1 MIERAGGR
9 PGLWA
14 DLPKK
19 VQQKSIECLMS
30 LKSLRGGEFRGDLV
44 SAILAM
50 SGHRLVRDDQILCQ
64 KPELAQLEELSDI
77 IEKKRKW
84 KRVGRLLNL
93 DEHTLNSLD
102 RRETDIDDAYYSMLK
117 YWLEHGRSV
126 TWKTLLDAIGR
137 FETEKTM
144 DGIRKKIEEICPV
157 LGPIHISTS
166 TFLGTLHHIEGGDFP
181 LRQAKPKP
189 KPYPKASTHSPKFQC
204 DPTLTL
210 ANLWRLVGKKMHSR
224 WKEFAVHLH
233 VETRTTDVVYKQCLA
248 IVEECF
254 KELTRR
260 WLHSGDG
267 TGDLPRTWETVFK
280 ALRLTGFPLL
290 VEDVREALSK
300 ECSGGEPVNL

>member
-1 MIERAGGR
+1 M
-9 PGLWA
+9 WA
-14 DLPKK
+14 DLPKEMG
-19 VQQKSIECLMS
+19 QKSMEILRS
-30 LKSLRGGEFRGDLV
+30 LKRVRGSEFGEDYIRTLLMMCGCVIKEEEGSKAAQNDILKQTPEQSDVEEYVLSNVKELRKWRRVGDLLKV
-44 SAILAM
+44 DAPVLDKLAK
-50 SGHRLVRDDQILCQ
+50 VADD
-64 KPELAQLEELSDI
+64 
-77 IEKKRKW
+77 
-84 KRVGRLLNL
+84 N
-93 DEHTLNSLD
+93 
-102 RRETDIDDAYYSMLK
+102 DDAYYSMLK

-204 DPTLTL
+204 DPTLTE
-210 ANLWRLVGKKMHSR
+210 ANLWHLVGKKMHSR